1 MADSSSVGVLTN
13 IFTAPQA
20 AFAAIKERPN
30 PWMPLLLLIFGT
42 FAVQFMYMQ
51 SVDFA
56 WLMDRQLEQGPG
68 GGQLTEEQRRQTVD
82 AMTQIPPAVLGA
94 AQGGSAAIAILI
106 FYALVALY
114 YTGVSFATHD
124 GIKYGQWLAL
134 IAWCSLPGVF
144 GLIASF
150 VNLLVTDARF
160 LPPEQ
165 LNPLSFGSLLA
176 VDGEGAPIVE
186 RILLGLDVTLL
197 WATVLQILG
206 YQAFT
211 QRSIVRATVVVLG
224 PLALIVLI
232 ASLAALT

>member
-20 AFAAIKERPN
+20 AFAAIKERPS
-30 PWMPLLLLIFGT
+30 PWVPLLLLIVGT
-42 FAVQFMYMQ
+42 FAVQFVYMQ

-56 WLMDRQLEQGPG
+56 WLMDRQLEQGG
-68 GGQLTEEQRRQTVD
+68 LTDEERRQTVD
-82 AMTQIPPAVLGA
+82 AMTQVPPTVLGA
-94 AQGGSAAIAILI
+94 VQGISGAIVILI
-106 FYALVALY
+106 VYALTALY

-124 GIKYGQWLAL
+124 GVKYGQWLAL
-134 IAWCSLPGVF
+134 VAWCSLPGIF

-176 VDGEGAPIVE
+176 VDGEGATAVE
-186 RILLGLDVTLL
+186 RILLGLDVTVL
-197 WATVLQILG
+197 WAVVLQILG

-211 QRSIVRATVVVLG
+211 QRSMVRATVVVLG

-232 ASLAALT
+232 ASLVALT

>member
-20 AFAAIKERPN
+20 AFAAIKERPS
-30 PWMPLLLLIFGT
+30 PWVPMLILIVGT
-42 FAVQFMYMQ
+42 FAVQFVYMQ

-56 WLMDRQLEQGPG
+56 WLMDRQLEQGG
-68 GGQLTEEQRRQTVD
+68 LTDEQRRETVD
-82 AMTQIPPAVLGA
+82 AMTAIPPTVLGA
-94 AQGGSAAIAILI
+94 AQGVSGAISLLI
-106 FYALVALY
+106 VYALFALY

-124 GIKYGQWLAL
+124 GVKYGQWFAL
-134 IAWCSLPGVF
+134 IWWCWMPGVF

-176 VDGEGAPIVE
+176 LDGEGATMVE
-186 RILLGLDVTLL
+186 RILLALDVTVL
-197 WATVLQILG
+197 WAMVLQILG

-232 ASLAALT
+232 ASLVAMT

>member
-20 AFAAIKERPN
+20 AFSAIKERPS
-30 PWMPLLLLIFGT
+30 PWVPLLILMIGT

-56 WLMDRQLEQGPG
+56 WLMDRQLEQGG
-68 GGQLTEEQRRQTVD
+68 LTEEQRRQSVD
-82 AMTQIPPAVLGA
+82 AMTQIPPTVLGA
-94 AQGGSAAIAILI
+94 AQGGSAAIGILI
-106 FYALVALY
+106 FYAIFALY

-124 GIKYGQWLAL
+124 GIKYGQWFAL
-134 IAWCSLPGVF
+134 VAWCWLPGVF

-160 LPPEQ
+160 LPAEQ

-186 RILLGLDVTLL
+186 RILLALDVTVL
-197 WATVLQILG
+197 WAMVLQILG